1 MAKEKTVM
9 TPHDMTALMD
19 EINEMKSKNRSPW
32 LHQFQIGSKM
42 YRVVQM
48 KDNLY
53 FLNRDGEY
61 LLFDPEN
68 KKAVHVCDVNSSKI
82 LHDKNIPWD
91 LISRP
96 SGESSPKRPSKRP
109 RNSA

>member
-1 MAKEKTVM
+1 M
-9 TPHDMTALMD
+9 TPHDITALMD
-19 EINEMKSKNRSPW
+19 EINMLKSKNRSPW
-32 LHQFQIGSKM
+32 LQQFQIGSKM

-82 LHDKNIPWD
+82 LHDKDIPWK

-96 SGESSPKRPSKRP
+96 SGGSSPKRPSKRP